1 MIKSKIT
8 AISFL
13 ILGIFSLISC
23 AQEIEAAKAGGLIT
37 SKTANVDGI
46 YETEA
51 DTTNVHDHQI
61 FNDLLNKYVTEEGK
75 VNYNGFVSDSLE
87 FNKYLNLLALNHPND
102 TWTDDQIKAYW
113 INAYNAYTIQLIIR
127 NYPVKTIKDLGGSIY
142 KVNTPW
148 DIKFIHIGEETY
160 DLNNIE
166 HGILRSDYEEPR
178 IHFAVNCASVSCPR
192 LRNEAY
198 VATKLDAQLD
208 DQARKFINYDA
219 KNDITAEKAEVSKI
233 FTWFGGDFKKN
244 GSVKDFINQY
254 ADIQIPE
261 EVKLTFQEYNWN
273 LNE

>member
-1 MIKSKIT
+1 MKTTKIT
-8 AISFL
+8 AISVL
-13 ILGIFSLISC
+13 ILGLLVLISC
-23 AQEIEAAKAGGLIT
+23 AQEKEVAKAGGLIT
-37 SKTANVDGI
+37 SATANKDGEF
-46 YETEA
+46 ETEA
-51 DTTNVHDHQI
+51 DTTNVHDHLI
-61 FNDLLNKYVTEEGK
+61 FNSLLNKYVTEEGK
-75 VNYNGFVSDSLE
+75 VNYKGFISDSLE
-87 FNKYLNLLALNHPND
+87 FNKYLNLLALNHPD
-102 TWTDDQIKAYW
+102 KTWSDDEIKAFW

-148 DIKFIHIGEETY
+148 DLKFIHIGEETY

-166 HGILRSDYEEPR
+166 HGILRADYEEPR

-198 VATKLDAQLD
+198 VSTKLDAQLD

-219 KNDITAEKAEVSKI
+219 KNDITPEMANVSKI
-233 FTWFGGDFKKN
+233 FSWFGGDFKKN
-244 GSVKDFINQY
+244 GTVKDFINQY
-254 ADIQIPE
+254 SDVQIPE

>member
-1 MIKSKIT
+1 MKKGKIT
-8 AISFL
+8 AISILFL
-13 ILGIFSLISC
+13 SIITLISC
-23 AQEIEAAKAGGLIT
+23 AQNQEAVKAGGLIT
-37 SKTANVDGI
+37 SETANEEGV

-51 DTTNVHDHQI
+51 DTTNVHEHLI
-61 FNDLLNKYVTEEGK
+61 FNSLLNKNVTEEGK
-75 VNYNGFVSDSLE
+75 VNYKGFISDSLE
-87 FNKYLNLLALNHPND
+87 FNKYLNLLALNYPD
-102 TWTDDQIKAYW
+102 ETWTDDQIKAYW

-142 KVNTPW
+142 KINTPW

-198 VATKLDAQLD
+198 IATKLDAQLD

-219 KNDITAEKAEVSKI
+219 KNDITTEKAYVSKI
-233 FTWFGGDFKKN
+233 FTLFSGDFKQH

-254 ADIQIPE
+254 ADVQIPE
-261 EVKLTFQEYNWN
+261 DVQLTFQEYNWN